1 MNLYGKTLTEL
12 SELAASEGLPKYSAG
27 QIAHWLYRQHATS
40 LEQMTNL
47 PKAVR
52 QRLSE
57 RHSVQLAP
65 PIRTTESKDGTK
77 KYLFAVG
84 DRYVETAYIPE
95 ANRSTLCVSS
105 QVGCAMGCE
114 FCATGRQGFQQHLSE
129 GQILNQ
135 LRSIPEFDRVSN
147 IVFMGMGEPLNNL
160 ESVLRATEV
169 LTAPW
174 GMGWSPKR
182 ITVST
187 VGLLPP
193 LRRFLAQ
200 SRCHLAVS
208 MHTPFADERAS
219 MMPVE
224 RAHPI
229 AQVVEELR
237 RHRWTGQRRVSFE
250 YTMIRGLNDTPRH
263 VEGLLRLLAGLECR
277 INLIALHP
285 TPDSRFSPSPA
296 ETMVRFRDALSE
308 RGITTTIRASRGLDI
323 NAACGL
329 LSTAEQRAHIPSSTN
344 YISQ

>member
-12 SELAASEGLPKYSAG
+12 TELALAEGLPKYSAG
-27 QIAHWLYRQHATS
+27 QMAQWLYQKHSAS
-40 LEQMTNL
+40 IEQMTNL

-57 RHSVQLAP
+57 QHTVQLSP
-65 PIRTTESKDGTK
+65 PIRTMESADGTK

-84 DRYVETAYIPE
+84 NRYVETAYIPE
-95 ANRSTLCVSS
+95 PNRATLCVSS
-105 QVGCAMGCE
+105 QVGCAMGCT
-114 FCATGRQGFQQHLSE
+114 FCATGRQGFQQHLDAA
-129 GQILNQ
+129 QILNQ
-135 LRSIPEFDRVSN
+135 LRSIPEFERVSN
-147 IVFMGMGEPLNNL
+147 VVFMGMGEPLNNL
-160 ESVLRATEV
+160 DAVLQATEV

-200 SRCHLAVS
+200 SRCHLAIS
-208 MHTPFADERAS
+208 LHTPFAAERAS
-219 MMPVE
+219 MMPAE
-224 RAHPI
+224 RAYPI

-237 RHRWTGQRRVSFE
+237 RHRWSGQRRVSFE
-250 YTMIRGLNDTPRH
+250 YTMIRNQNDTPRH
-263 VEGLLRLLAGLECR
+263 VEGLLRLLNGLECR

-285 TPDSRFSPSPA
+285 TPDSPLAPSPP
-296 ETMVRFRDALSE
+296 ETMVRFRDALSA

-329 LSTAEQRAHIPSSTN
+329 LSTAEQMHQQAQQKRINT
-344 YISQ
+344 